1 MSRSKPLKL
10 GLIWAQFAAYH
21 VDRCEAVARR
31 LGERAE
37 VLAIEVATTSSTYA
51 WEPSG
56 AIAGA
61 EKITLFPDRSFD
73 TIPAWRRFVAML
85 RIARRCDV
93 VGIGLSY
100 RLADVILLSWTLRLL
115 GRRVVVFSD
124 SKFDD
129 KPRSIGIELC
139 KRAALRCYTAAVV
152 AGRRHSDYF
161 RFLGFRGRPVLPGYD
176 GVSIERIRTQAAI
189 RASITEDAA
198 DHRPFLYV
206 GRFVDKKNL
215 LTLIRAYGAYAQ
227 AAGEWRR
234 RLVLVGSGAE
244 EAAMR
249 ALVRELGLG
258 PWVEFAGFLR
268 AEAVSGALAGA
279 IALVLVSREEQWG
292 LVVNEALAVDLPVI
306 VSDEVGARDLLVR
319 NFQNGFV
326 VESCSPESIGAAM
339 LRIGSDA
346 DLRESMARHSR
357 ERAWMGDADRLADAL
372 EVLLFPGS
380 ADAEDRIAKLIAE
393 MEIA

>member
-37 VLAIEVATTSSTYA
+37 VRAIEVATTSSTYA

-100 RLADVILLSWTLRLL
+100 GLADVILLSWTLRLL
-115 GRRVVVFSD
+115 GRRVVVFSE

-129 KPRSIGIELC
+129 KPRSIAIELC
-139 KRAALRCYTAAVV
+139 KRAILACYASAVV
-152 AGRRHSDYF
+152 GGRRHADYF

-176 GVSIERIRTQAAI
+176 GVSIERIRAQAALT
-189 RASITEDAA
+189 ASSAKDPGL
-198 DHRPFLYV
+198 RPFVYV

-215 LTLIRAYGAYAQ
+215 PTLLRGYSAYTE
-227 AAGEWRR
+227 AAGEQRR
-234 RLVLVGSGAE
+234 SLVLVGSGAE

-249 ALVRELGLG
+249 ELVRELGLDR
-258 PWVEFAGFLR
+258 WVVFAGFLS
-268 AEAVSGALAGA
+268 AEAVSRALADA
-279 IALVLVSREEQWG
+279 IALVLVSSEEQWG

-306 VSDEVGARDLLVR
+306 VSNEVGARDLLVR

-326 VESCSPESIGAAM
+326 VESCSPQSIGAAM

-357 ERAWMGDADRLADAL
+357 ERAWMGDADRLADAV
-372 EVLLFPGS
+372 EVLLFQGS

>member
-1 MSRSKPLKL
+1 LKL

-56 AIAGA
+56 AIRGA

-73 TIPAWRRFVAML
+73 TILAWRRFVAML

-100 RLADVILLSWTLRLL
+100 GLADVILLSWTLRLL
-115 GRRVVVFSD
+115 GRRVVIFSE

-129 KPRSIGIELC
+129 KPRSIAIELC
-139 KRAALRCYTAAVV
+139 KRAILACYASAVV
-152 AGRRHSDYF
+152 GGRRHADYF

-176 GVSIERIRTQAAI
+176 GVSVERIRAQAALT
-189 RASITEDAA
+189 ASSAKDPGL
-198 DHRPFLYV
+198 RPFVYV

-215 LTLIRAYGAYAQ
+215 PTLLRGYSAYTE
-227 AAGEWRR
+227 AAGEQRR
-234 RLVLVGSGAE
+234 PLVLVGSGAE

-249 ALVRELGLG
+249 ELVRELGLDR
-258 PWVEFAGFLR
+258 WVVFAGFLS
-268 AEAVSGALAGA
+268 AEAVSRALADA
-279 IALVLVSREEQWG
+279 IALVLVSSEEQWG

-306 VSDEVGARDLLVR
+306 VSNEVGARDLLVR

-326 VESCSPESIGAAM
+326 VESCSPQSIGAAM

-346 DLRESMARHSR
+346 DLRESMARQSR

-380 ADAEDRIAKLIAE
+380 ADARGRIARLIAE

>member
-1 MSRSKPLKL
+1 VSRSKPLKL

-56 AIAGA
+56 AITGA

-73 TIPAWRRFVAML
+73 TILAWRRFVAML

-100 RLADVILLSWTLRLL
+100 GLADVILLSWTLRLL
-115 GRRVVVFSD
+115 GRRVVVFSE

-129 KPRSIGIELC
+129 KPRSIAIELC
-139 KRAALRCYTAAVV
+139 KRAILACYAAAVV
-152 AGRRHSDYF
+152 GGRRHADYF

-176 GVSIERIRTQAAI
+176 GVSIVRIRAQAALT
-189 RASITEDAA
+189 ASSAKDPGL
-198 DHRPFLYV
+198 RPFVYV

-215 LTLIRAYGAYAQ
+215 PTLLRGYSAYTE
-227 AAGEWRR
+227 AAGELRR
-234 RLVLVGSGAE
+234 PLVLVGSGAE

-249 ALVRELGLG
+249 ELVRELGLDR
-258 PWVEFAGFLR
+258 WVVFAGFLS
-268 AEAVSGALAGA
+268 AEAVSRALADA
-279 IALVLVSREEQWG
+279 IALVLVSSEEQWG

-306 VSDEVGARDLLVR
+306 VSTEVGARDLLVR

-326 VESCSPESIGAAM
+326 VESCSPQSIGAAM

-357 ERAWMGDADRLADAL
+357 ERAWMGDADRLADAV

-380 ADAEDRIAKLIAE
+380 ADAEDRIARLIAE